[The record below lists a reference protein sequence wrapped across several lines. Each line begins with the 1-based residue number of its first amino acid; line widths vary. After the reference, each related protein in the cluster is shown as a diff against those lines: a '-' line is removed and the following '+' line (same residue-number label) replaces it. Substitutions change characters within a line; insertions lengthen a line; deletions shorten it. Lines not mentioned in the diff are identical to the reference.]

1 MYALNDD
8 PFFDV
13 LARYPDCVVD
23 YGLFRTDMPYRGE
36 ASHREALECAMRAF
50 CGEDGEPMWTGSAD
64 EAVASPM
71 EINDLLSLP
80 DAHKDGAQRAE
91 YAKRTDGVAIPYREA
106 FLLPPH
112 GGNLRKADFLAV
124 NRALFPCG
132 TDGLTAYAWSTGWS
146 DYFDDG
152 REWWGTGCWSVYDAR
167 MDRYA
172 VILASATD

>member
-13 LARYPDCVVD
+13 LARYPDCVVE
-23 YGLFRTDMPYRGE
+23 YGLFRSDAPYRGE

-64 EAVASPM
+64 EAVASP
-71 EINDLLSLP
+71 IAIHDLLSLP
-80 DAHKDGAQRAE
+80 DAQSAGC
-91 YAKRTDGVAIPYREA
+91 AKRTDGGTIPYREA

-112 GGNLRKADFLAV
+112 GGNLREADFLAV

-132 TDGLTAYAWSTGWS
+132 TDGLTACEWSTGWS